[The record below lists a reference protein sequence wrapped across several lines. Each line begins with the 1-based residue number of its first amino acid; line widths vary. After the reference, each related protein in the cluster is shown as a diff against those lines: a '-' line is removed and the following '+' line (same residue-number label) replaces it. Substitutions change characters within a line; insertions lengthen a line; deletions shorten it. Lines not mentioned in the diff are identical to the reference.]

1 MNRGINFTLAIVG
14 IALVMGL
21 ICYQTK
27 TGPFAIEE
35 ILSDINNPVV
45 TTTPPTV
52 TMQPAPANATTTPP
66 TPKKADEAPAGI
78 GIVLE
83 AEPTSHK
90 DLDSRSPVKNRQ
102 GNPMVSR
109 VVPGLG
115 ADKAGLR
122 PGDGIKSIRN
132 EGDNTATS
140 TTNMTFKQ
148 LVDALRGKEG
158 STVIIEVD
166 ALPKPVEIKRSLL
179 K

>member
-1 MNRGINFTLAIVG
+1 MNRGTNFTLAIVG
-14 IALVMGL
+14 IALVMSL

-45 TTTPPTV
+45 TTPPTV
-52 TMQPAPANATTTPP
+52 TTQPAPANATTPT
-66 TPKKADEAPAGI
+66 TPKAEETPAGI
-78 GIVLE
+78 GIELK

-90 DLDSRSPVKNRQ
+90 DLDSRPPVKNRQ
-102 GNPMVSR
+102 GNPMVLR

-115 ADKAGLR
+115 ADKAGLF

-132 EGDNTATS
+132 EGDAKATS
-140 TTNMTFKQ
+140 TANMTFKQ